1 MTIEDYETAQLKKL
15 QDDVSQ
21 LGGKLNISTEE
32 LIDDIEAK
40 VDDDENLYLFIH
52 DEKGIDI
59 GEMKSSIESLVLDV
73 DTLEKAIKEWKRKN
87 QGEAP
92 M

>member
-1 MTIEDYETAQLKKL
+1 MT
-15 QDDVSQ
+15 
-21 LGGKLNISTEE
+21 
-32 LIDDIEAK
+32 K